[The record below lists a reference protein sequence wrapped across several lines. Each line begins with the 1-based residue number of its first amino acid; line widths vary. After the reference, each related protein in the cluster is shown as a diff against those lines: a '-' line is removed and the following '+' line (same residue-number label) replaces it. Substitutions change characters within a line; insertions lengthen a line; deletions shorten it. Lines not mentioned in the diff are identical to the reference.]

1 MSSDV
6 IIKVENIG
14 KCYQIYEKPSDRL
27 KQFIFPRIQWLLGI
41 KPNVYFKEFW
51 ALKKVT
57 LDIKRG
63 EVLGV
68 VGRNGSGKSTLLQVI
83 CGILEPSSGYLHI
96 TGRVAALLE
105 LGAGFNSEFTGRENI
120 YLSAGLLGLSRKEID
135 EALEDIIKFADIG
148 QFIDQPVKTFSSG
161 MYVRLAF
168 AVAINVD
175 PEILVIDEALSV
187 GDELF
192 QRKCFSRIETIRS
205 RGATILFVS
214 HSSRAVIELCDR
226 AVLID
231 AGEILAVGIPKDIIG
246 CYQKLLYA
254 PIVDS
259 QRIRSQISQFIES
272 LRFEAKLIETSK
284 MQSHG
289 LRDEY
294 FDPNLIPSSTIS
306 YESLGANIDSPKV
319 TTVDGTRINVLTK
332 NNTYKYSYRVN
343 FNQAAHNVRF
353 GMVIKSHT
361 GIEIGGSVTSID
373 GTNSI
378 SFVPPNTQVEIF
390 FTFKCIVNPGV
401 YFLNAG
407 VFGDIG
413 AGEIYLHRILDA
425 CTFRV
430 ADIQDCSSCM
440 VDFGFI
446 SDVQELN
453 GAIR

>member
-6 IIKVENIG
+6 IIKVKNIG
-14 KCYQIYEKPSDRL
+14 KFYQIYEKPADRL
-27 KQFIFPRIQWLLGI
+27 KQFIFPKIQWLLGF
-41 KPNVYFKEFW
+41 KPNSYFKEFW
-51 ALKKVT
+51 ALKKVS
-57 LDIKRG
+57 LEIKRG

-83 CGILEPSSGYLHI
+83 CGILEPSSGYVHI

-135 EALEDIIKFADIG
+135 KSIKDIIEFADIG

-161 MYVRLAF
+161 MYIRLAF
-168 AVAINVD
+168 AVAISVD
-175 PEILVIDEALSV
+175 PDILVIDEALSV

-192 QRKCFSRIETIRS
+192 QRKCYSRIETIRS

-226 AVLID
+226 AVLMD
-231 AGEILAVGIPKDIIG
+231 DGEILAVGIPKDIIG

-254 PIVDS
+254 PSDDS
-259 QRIRSQISQFIES
+259 PRIRGQISQFIES
-272 LRFEAKLIETSK
+272 MRFKTSLIELSK
-284 MQSHG
+284 MQQHG
-289 LRDEY
+289 LGVEY

-306 YESLGANIDSPKV
+306 YESLGANIEFPKI
-319 TTVDGTRINVLTK
+319 TTVDGTQINILRK

-353 GMVIKSHT
+353 AMAIKSHT
-361 GIEIGGSVTSID
+361 GIEIGGFVTSID
-373 GTNSI
+373 GTSSL
-378 SFVPPNTQVEIF
+378 SFAPPNTQFEIS
-390 FTFKCIVNPGV
+390 FTFKCIVNTGT

-425 CTFRV
+425 CTFKV
-430 ADIQDCSSCM
+430 GDIQDCSTCM
-440 VDFGFI
+440 VDFNFI
-446 SDVQELN
+446 SDVQESIR
-453 GAIR
+453 AIR